1 MIKLTGRAINKVTIF
16 RASQETSTDLHFEVI
31 DTKTNKTQWLNFN
44 TGVFGW
50 VTQPITSGVL
60 FDCYEKSTMYNE
72 RNNTVIINK
81 YDSGFEMAEEVLKML
96 LTSDIEI

>member
-1 MIKLTGRAINKVTIF
+1 MRRLTGRAINKVTIF
-16 RASQETSTDLHFEVI
+16 RATQETSTDLHFEVI
-31 DTKTNKTQWLNFN
+31 DTKTNKTQWLDFN

-50 VTQPITSGVL
+50 VVQPITSGVL
-60 FDCYEKSTMYNE
+60 FDCYEKSVMYND

-81 YDSGFEMAEEVLKML
+81 YDSGFEMEEGVLKML